1 MTNQKQL
8 FFMSTNPDEVL
19 PVLGDADV
27 RGASGHVDDHASDG
41 GHGVGVVLEVR
52 QHIHDGVTN
61 LT

>member
-1 MTNQKQL
+1 MLTNQKQ
-8 FFMSTNPDEVL
+8 VL

-27 RGASGHVDDHASDG
+27 RGAGGHVDDHASDG

-52 QHIHDGVTN
+52 QHIHNSVTN